1 MRVFFTQW
9 RKIIEKNDEIQH
21 ERKTAQFS
29 TVLFL
34 CVCGI
39 REGWEVIAGEECAY
53 PTMSDVTTLRPLLLY
68 IVGLF
73 ITVLM
78 QQE

>member
-1 MRVFFTQW
+1 MKYNMKERLLNFPLFF
-9 RKIIEKNDEIQH
+9 
-21 ERKTAQFS
+21 
-29 TVLFL
+29 FL

-73 ITVLM
+73 VTVLM